1 MSARRLLLC
10 AAILLLFANGALA
23 ARYQRTKDGQ
33 TIVWNSLRGVAQDVT
48 WSGLRDLNG
57 YATGQGTLTWY
68 RLGSLVNSYTGKMVR
83 GKFEGPVIRRQ
94 GNTRLQANFV
104 NGEKAGGWSEPG
116 SSSGERA
123 TPSPAEETENPE
135 KPLEESPTPAPTAR
149 SAPSQTPSPTPTPI
163 LKPSPSPTPTPTP
176 TPKASPSPTP
186 TPTPRASPSPTPVP
200 SPTATAIQ
208 RPTATP
214 MLRSTP
220 MGMPTLIPTLT
231 PPASTSGP
239 SVETP
244 RHNLDL
250 SSSPA
255 PQLKAEEPA
264 GRESSPSSR
273 TSTAP
278 SAPAGA
284 RKIDPNLKRQIIADF
299 KKKIDFV
306 FGQVRD
312 ATGNFREVDR
322 LEQVRNLP
330 PSVSAHVTLLANQAR
345 EFRAVL
351 GYEVTYYE
359 CLAEI
364 QTVDALGIVDEATRD
379 IAAKDTPSAR
389 KTLEAFRTRYSEP
402 TGETQKPLWRY
413 LVSLFSLCERLKT
426 EAEGHLQRALSLQ
439 SAGKKADALQ
449 EYREIER
456 IYPNPITA
464 EKIRQ
469 LESQSP

>member
-1 MSARRLLLC
+1 
-10 AAILLLFANGALA
+10 
-23 ARYQRTKDGQ
+23 
-33 TIVWNSLRGVAQDVT
+33 
-48 WSGLRDLNG
+48 
-57 YATGQGTLTWY
+57 
-68 RLGSLVNSYTGKMVR
+68 
-83 GKFEGPVIRRQ
+83 
-94 GNTRLQANFV
+94 
-104 NGEKAGGWSEPG
+104 
-116 SSSGERA
+116 
-123 TPSPAEETENPE
+123 
-135 KPLEESPTPAPTAR
+135 
-149 SAPSQTPSPTPTPI
+149 
-163 LKPSPSPTPTPTP
+163 
-176 TPKASPSPTP
+176 
-186 TPTPRASPSPTPVP
+186 
-200 SPTATAIQ
+200 
-208 RPTATP
+208 
-214 MLRSTP
+214 
-220 MGMPTLIPTLT
+220 MGMPTLMPTLT
-231 PPASTSGP
+231 PPAPASTPGP
-239 SVETP
+239 SVEIP
-244 RHNLDL
+244 RHNLEL

-255 PQLKAEEPA
+255 PQLEA
-264 GRESSPSSR
+264 GKLARRESSPLPQ

-278 SAPAGA
+278 SAPGGA

-364 QTVDALGIVDEATRD
+364 QTVDALGIVDEVSRD

-389 KTLEAFRTRYSEP
+389 KTLETFRTRYSEP
-402 TGETQKPLWRY
+402 TAETQKPLWRY
-413 LVSLFSLCERLKT
+413 LVSLFSLCDRLKT